1 MRKPPIRHVRILP
14 VSGAPLRPAAVTT
27 PLRLAQRYSFAQL
40 RRRLNSTQIAFPDT
54 VLPPQYDEDE
64 PQPDAEAPLSEVPF
78 SEEHEPEPLQL
89 EQDVSSP
96 DPAHHKAISRDN
108 DSNALGRQIAT
119 EWIRTQ
125 RAQIAITHIALRV
138 ADFCN
143 AKPVRGAGTWEAW
156 LDINHDIVAQTTLFL
171 SLSPDQ
177 LLLRFNT
184 SSPDARE
191 VLCSGKEHLDTELKA
206 ALSGKLQISIEVI

>member
-14 VSGAPLRPAAVTT
+14 VSGAPLRPVAMAT

-40 RRRLNSTQIAFPDT
+40 RQRLNSTQIAFPDT
-54 VLPPQYDEDE
+54 GLSPLCDEDE
-64 PQPDAEAPLSEVPF
+64 PQPDAEEPF
-78 SEEHEPEPLQL
+78 SEEHEPAPLQP
-89 EQDVSSP
+89 EQAVSSP
-96 DPAHHKAISRDN
+96 DPYHHKAISRDN

-125 RAQIAITHIALRV
+125 RAQMAITHIALRV

-156 LDINHDIVAQTTLFL
+156 LDINHDIVAQTALFL

-191 VLCSGKEHLDTELKA
+191 VLCSGKERLDAELKA